1 MQTVI
6 SGQQGGIRCEG
17 CRQIFKPTRPN
28 QSHCRPS
35 CRVKAFTRRRGA
47 EAASLPWDEPETQT
61 ARVAAYFL
69 ARPGRWIPGT
79 DLVKLGYGGWR
90 TEISRLR
97 HPPWNLPIGKPR
109 YVTVELANGK
119 RVRISEY
126 RLDV

>member
-1 MQTVI
+1 
-6 SGQQGGIRCEG
+6 
-17 CRQIFKPTRPN
+17 
-28 QSHCRPS
+28 
-35 CRVKAFTRRRGA
+35 
-47 EAASLPWDEPETQT
+47 
-61 ARVAAYFL
+61 L